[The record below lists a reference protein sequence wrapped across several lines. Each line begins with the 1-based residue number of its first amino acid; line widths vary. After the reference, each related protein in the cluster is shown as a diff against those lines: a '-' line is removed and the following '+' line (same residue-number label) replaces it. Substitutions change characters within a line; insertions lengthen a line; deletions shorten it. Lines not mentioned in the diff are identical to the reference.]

1 MLKKVRKM
9 YEILENLIRIDTTNP
24 PGNEAKAAEYIG
36 ELLEREGF
44 QIEFQEVGN
53 GRKNVVAT
61 IGEGLKE
68 ERILTGHMDVVP
80 AGGEWSKQPF
90 AMTREN
96 GRIYGRGSCDMKGA
110 IAAMM
115 AAAMEVSKERES
127 LKTQKIT
134 LAFVCDEEVTGNGS
148 RIFVKEHIPLPET
161 YVVIGEPT
169 GMQIH
174 VAHRGV
180 CRFQVE
186 IEGVQ
191 THAAMPEQGVN
202 PILEMGRFLTA
213 VEQFDAER
221 KKKSYGI
228 LPPPTITPTIIHAE
242 VKENVIPAK
251 CKVILDCRTVPGETE
266 EMLRGQITLLFL
278 QCRRDRRA
286 AFRIETLLNAP
297 VGSSPVDGKCCQAA
311 QKAMEKVKKGKMAVG
326 YFNGSTDMPIFTE
339 NGYEDTIICG
349 PGSLDMAHQIDEYVE
364 EYELEQAELFYEM
377 FLSQSLL

>member
-1 MLKKVRKM
+1 MLSKTHKM
-9 YEILENLIRIDTTNP
+9 YEILEKLIGIDTTNP
-24 PGNEAKAAEYIG
+24 PGNEAEAAEYIG
-36 ELLEREGF
+36 RLLEAEGF
-44 QIEFQEVGN
+44 QVEFQKVGN

-61 IGEGLKE
+61 IGEGIKE

-80 AGGEWSKQPF
+80 AGGKWRTDPF
-90 AMTREN
+90 VMIREKGN
-96 GRIYGRGSCDMKGA
+96 VYGRGSCDMKGA

-115 AAAMEVSKERES
+115 TAAIAVSRKKEVLNTKR
-127 LKTQKIT
+127 IT

-148 RIFVKEHIPLPET
+148 RVFVKQHAALPET
-161 YVVIGEPT
+161 CVVIGEPT
-169 GMQIH
+169 EMQIH
-174 VAHRGV
+174 VAHRGI

-191 THAAMPEQGVN
+191 AHAAVPEQGVN

-213 VEQFDAER
+213 IEQFDMER

-251 CKVILDCRTVPGETE
+251 CSAFLDCRTVPGETE

-278 QCRRDRRA
+278 ECRRDRRA
-286 AFRIETLLNAP
+286 SFRIETLLYAP

-311 QKAMEKVKKGKMAVG
+311 VKAMEKTTGGKPYVG
-326 YFNGSTDMPIFTE
+326 YFSGSTDMPIFTE
-339 NGYEDTIICG
+339 NGYPDTVICG
-349 PGSLDMAHQIDEYVE
+349 PGSMDMAHQIDEYVE
-364 EYELEQAELFYEM
+364 ESELEQAELFYEN
-377 FLSQSLL
+377 FLIL